1 MIGSLVSL
9 SAAVI
14 APLVVL
20 HCRSVVSAAASKV
33 ECQPKGAAR
42 PRNKRVQNV
51 TLALRVRGC
60 SVVTGEKA
68 PVDASASN
76 GAGSTF
82 QNVHGIFLA
91 RFSKGP
97 RRNPIAKPAF
107 IALLRERTT
116 QSPHRGAPKG
126 VTTLLR
132 SEPSSPPF
140 DAPPSRQARRSRRRV
155 PPPRFH
161 ALGDT
166 FDCQRSSGLAPCR
179 SYRLAAPVP
188 FARSLI
194 DGVNPCIGSAR
205 LAVEKK
211 SRLPARR
218 ADRPSGLVSALSRV
232 AGIAGGPKPPRGYR
246 ASEERG
252 AIVPPK

>member
-1 MIGSLVSL
+1 M
-9 SAAVI
+9 
-14 APLVVL
+14 
-20 HCRSVVSAAASKV
+20 
-33 ECQPKGAAR
+33 
-42 PRNKRVQNV
+42 
-51 TLALRVRGC
+51 
-60 SVVTGEKA
+60 TGE
-68 PVDASASN
+68 
-76 GAGSTF
+76 TF
-82 QNVHGIFLA
+82 MVIFLA

-97 RRNPIAKPAF
+97 RRNPIAKPALSHDCDGGPLNPL
-107 IALLRERTT
+107 I
-116 QSPHRGAPKG
+116 GAPRKAFA
-126 VTTLLR
+126 TLLR

-218 ADRPSGLVSALSRV
+218 ADRPSGLVFALSRV
-232 AGIAGGPKPPRGYR
+232 AGIVGGPKPSAGYR

-252 AIVPPK
+252 AIVPLK